1 MRMIEM
7 KRTDL
12 GELYILLEM
21 YGRTYGGVPEN
32 LLERIKCAYRR
43 QGGEQPIRNVRGAG
57 RKSRNNAEQ
66 ICRAK
71 ELREKGCK
79 IREIAEEMGYSI
91 GYVHKLIN
99 EHPGEEEKN

>member
-32 LLERIKCAYRR
+32 LLERIKCAYSPF
-43 QGGEQPIRNVRGAG
+43 QAVCVFLKFI
-57 RKSRNNAEQ
+57 
-66 ICRAK
+66 
-71 ELREKGCK
+71 
-79 IREIAEEMGYSI
+79 
-91 GYVHKLIN
+91 
-99 EHPGEEEKN
+99 

>member
-1 MRMIEM
+1 MSRIEM

-32 LLERIKCAYRR
+32 LLETIKGAYRR
-43 QGGEQPIRNVRGAG
+43 QGGEKPIRNARGAG
-57 RKSRNNAEQ
+57 RKSRISPEQ
-66 ICRAK
+66 ICRAR

-79 IREIAEEMGYSI
+79 IREIAEEMGYST
-91 GYVHKLIN
+91 GFVHKLIN
-99 EHPGEEEKN
+99 EHPGEEEKV